1 MARPHPVRRVPRP
14 TLLGDETPAAPA
26 QTRFARGAI
35 GVYNED
41 MTNTDTSTETEPRE
55 TWELNFTPTD
65 AEADEYTHPGTA
77 MLYRYVRGGICGPF
91 TGHEPAAD
99 LIDAEALGLK
109 FGLQRTGEWELASNG
124 YWHAPAAPIA

>member
-1 MARPHPVRRVPRP
+1 
-14 TLLGDETPAAPA
+14 
-26 QTRFARGAI
+26 
-35 GVYNED
+35 
-41 MTNTDTSTETEPRE
+41 MTNTIDTDTAQGI

-77 MLYRYVRGGICGPF
+77 MLYRYTPGVCGPF

-109 FGLQRTGEWELASNG
+109 FGLQRTGDWELASNG
-124 YWHAPAAPIA
+124 YWHAPAARIA